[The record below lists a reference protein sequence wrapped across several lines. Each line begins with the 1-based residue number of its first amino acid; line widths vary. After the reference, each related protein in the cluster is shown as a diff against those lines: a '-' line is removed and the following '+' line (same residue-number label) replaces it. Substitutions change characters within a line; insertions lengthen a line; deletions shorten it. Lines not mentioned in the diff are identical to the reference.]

1 MSPHTVTGHFT
12 GCTFHSS
19 IKIDLACSHSAFTS
33 ASGRGLHSIN
43 CSICRSRSDCDAA
56 MVFAERVSCFWWFRL
71 CGERVQLSSG
81 HGCQVRVWLG
91 IEEREREREK
101 CEHGC
106 PNWGFFRGVPGF
118 MCIYVIGI
126 NIWRGFFIQIGPL
139 PNWEGNT
146 FVFIG

>member
-1 MSPHTVTGHFT
+1 MVNEF
-12 GCTFHSS
+12 SS
-19 IKIDLACSHSAFTS
+19 AQV
-33 ASGRGLHSIN
+33 
-43 CSICRSRSDCDAA
+43 
-56 MVFAERVSCFWWFRL
+56 MVAKLGFDW
-71 CGERVQLSSG
+71 
-81 HGCQVRVWLG
+81 G
-91 IEEREREREK
+91 IEEREREREREK